1 LTTNGLGLSVPLEI
15 FGNFQGF
22 CGVEEG
28 LVMHRPLQDHRCYE
42 TFDDRPQAVTDKGLR
57 LLDRATEICA
67 RHGIYTIIDLHAAR
81 TP

>member
-1 LTTNGLGLSVPLEI
+1 
-15 FGNFQGF
+15 
-22 CGVEEG
+22 
-28 LVMHRPLQDHRCYE
+28 MHRPLQDHRCYE
-42 TFDDRPQAVTDKGLR
+42 AFDDRPQAVTDKGLR